1 MKILYGRNM
10 NYNIVVIV
18 SIVICAILSLLLS
31 YYGVLLI
38 LDENSSLFKMAQ
50 LIVAI
55 VSMTTFYAPIKH
67 VLLKYMDID
76 SSESEDPND

>member
-1 MKILYGRNM
+1 MKKQFGKNM
-10 NYNIVVIV
+10 NYNIVIIV

-38 LDENSSLFKMAQ
+38 LDENSGLFKVAQ

-67 VLLKYMDID
+67 VLLRYMNID
-76 SSESEDPND
+76 ESETIDD

>member
-1 MKILYGRNM
+1 M

-38 LDENSSLFKMAQ
+38 LDENSSLFKITQ

-67 VLLKYMDID
+67 VLLGYMKID
-76 SSESEDPND
+76 ESEKMDD

>member
-1 MKILYGRNM
+1 M

-18 SIVICAILSLLLS
+18 SIVICAILSLLIS
-31 YYGVLLI
+31 YYGVLL
-38 LDENSSLFKMAQ
+38 LLNENSGLFKMAQ

-67 VLLKYMDID
+67 VLLKYMNIY
-76 SSESEDPND
+76 ESEDLDD

>member
-1 MKILYGRNM
+1 M
-10 NYNIVVIV
+10 NYNIVIIV

-38 LDENSSLFKMAQ
+38 LDENSGLFKVTQ

-67 VLLKYMDID
+67 ILLKYMDID
-76 SSESEDPND
+76 SSESENIND